1 MRRYTLKFQIVL
13 LFFLISLP
21 ALALSLAASRV
32 NMKEAQ
38 EQVVNV
44 KQNSMKMLVKQYDTS
59 LEAIENY
66 IQLILYADNTYSAL
80 RLNEK
85 DSRYQRV
92 RRKMERVF
100 LKAQFDLVR
109 FSEIVFTETDPEV
122 IADVLAQEMAEG
134 RIVKVAENLY
144 TLSGIMEK
152 AKAAIL
158 EKLDRD
164 GTVTIA
170 EVRDLLNTS
179 RKSAKPIL
187 EYMDALHI
195 TRKEGRESE
204 RVAY

>member
-1 MRRYTLKFQIVL
+1 MF
-13 LFFLISLP
+13 
-21 ALALSLAASRV
+21 
-32 NMKEAQ
+32 
-38 EQVVNV
+38 
-44 KQNSMKMLVKQYDTS
+44 
-59 LEAIENY
+59 
-66 IQLILYADNTYSAL
+66 
-80 RLNEK
+80 
-85 DSRYQRV
+85 
-92 RRKMERVF
+92 
-100 LKAQFDLVR
+100 
-109 FSEIVFTETDPEV
+109 FTETDPEV

-164 GTVTIA
+164 GSVTIA

-187 EYMDALHI
+187 EYMDVLHI